1 MVGELVAVDRDWL
14 AARLGEG
21 PEPLAQRTR
30 TLVEESGS
38 ADSLPD
44 RLAAAAAHALDHALQ
59 VGASRAAALDLL
71 AADALVTLALEAIA
85 EERPADLAAFARSVR
100 GGERPA

>member
-30 TLVEESGS
+30 TLVEESGMS
-38 ADSLPD
+38 TSDSISIITGRGSSTNVSP
-44 RLAAAAAHALDHALQ
+44 
-59 VGASRAAALDLL
+59 SRA
-71 AADALVTLALEAIA
+71 
-85 EERPADLAAFARSVR
+85 RS
-100 GGERPA
+100 